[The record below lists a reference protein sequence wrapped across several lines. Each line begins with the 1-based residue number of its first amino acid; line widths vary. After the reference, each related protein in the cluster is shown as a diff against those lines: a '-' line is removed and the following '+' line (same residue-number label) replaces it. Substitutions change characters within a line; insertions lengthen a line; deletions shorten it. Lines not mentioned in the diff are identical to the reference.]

1 MRNLGILLV
10 GLLWLWGAMELNI
23 HMVDHA
29 DEVVPPKVTKENC
42 TTDSQCEQAWGV
54 LYRDE

>member
-23 HMVDHA
+23 HIVDRDDKVA
-29 DEVVPPKVTKENC
+29 PPKVTKETC
-42 TTDSQCEQAWGV
+42 ITDSQCEQAWGI